1 MTDRVR
7 RVFLRAAMPWL
18 SLPMVALLALLVAA
32 PATAQLPGL
41 PAANAEEPAIT
52 GELDQLVKT
61 LEDPQRRQQLV
72 QDLKAI
78 LEAQRKTA
86 EEARESA
93 VGNNLGEAVA
103 TQTER
108 VSAVFQRFVDW
119 LGTFD
124 QLPGWLAKQAED
136 PRRRAFWTEVG
147 TVVGLTVL
155 TVLLARW
162 VAGLVL
168 RRPITRM
175 RAAEPATVQSRVFL
189 AVTLALVEA
198 FIVAVTIAAGYAT
211 LVLVS
216 GRPPIEE
223 GALVL
228 VYAWAIQTGVGVV
241 ARFALAPHA
250 EQLRLV
256 PLRSETA
263 AYLYVWTMRLTTV
276 VAIGF
281 VGARL
286 AEPFGAGEVGARG
299 IEIAAALLFT
309 VLLIVLVLQSRDD
322 FAAVLRGRHGAQVGQ
337 RLRGRLADIWHV
349 LAALY
354 VLVAFG
360 IFVSG
365 AQDGFL
371 FLVKATVVTIVAFA
385 MAVAVARLAHR
396 LIERLFLVDDE
407 LNARFPGLRDRAGL
421 YRPVLTRTIDVSL
434 GLLAFGISVGAWGL
448 DLYGAIGADG
458 RARFLQSTVV
468 VVLVIVIGVAIWEFA
483 SGAIQRSL
491 SGTHPDGTP
500 RQPSGRAKTLLPLLR
515 RVIMI
520 ALVTFVGLIVLSEIG
535 VDTAPLLAGAGV
547 VGLAIGFGS
556 QALVRDIITGLFIL
570 IEDTISVGD
579 VVTAG
584 GHTGVVEDISIRTL
598 RLRDLEGSVH
608 VVPFGDVT
616 AVVNMTKDFSFAL
629 LDIGV
634 AYREDTDHVSAIIRE
649 VGEELKLDPEHG
661 PKILEPIEILGV
673 DQLADSAVVIRA
685 RLKTKPILQWGIKR
699 EMNRRLKKRFDLEGI
714 EIPFPHQTL
723 YFGVDKDGTA
733 PPGRI
738 LMQAERAAAT
748 LEHKAPE
755 PTADV
760 EPVRRDGVGGSQ
772 GLRPR
777 RARGRQDL
785 TQRTE
790 RSPCRRRP
798 SRIAAHKPQGR
809 PVHADPAVLRQP
821 RRGPRHHLRRPCQ
834 GRRTRPQAT
843 GRRGSR
849 LRRPPEGVRASGR
862 RHPHAARDCRG
873 QGVRGGRSRHRLA
886 GDLQAC
892 AGAGVLRQRRQHAGA
907 RLAGSGAGWRADPR
921 RRRCRGRR
929 GRHQRRQLG
938 QRRGGGGCR
947 YPGRRPRRRPGLSGP
962 LPYRRRRYAY
972 GAAVGSRL
980 ALRLAG
986 MTTGGGGALCV
997 GPLSRRHPGA
1007 GRRRRY
1013 ASGTHKPTCA
1023 RLHHGRGGGWV
1034 RLALRLAGMTTG
1046 WGRRAVRRPCQTPSS
1061 SQGSGGLT

>member
-1 MTDRVR
+1 MTDCGPVA
-7 RVFLRAAMPWL
+7 FLRAARPWL
-18 SLPMVALLALLVAA
+18 GLPLLALLALLTAA
-32 PATAQLPGL
+32 PAAAQLPGL
-41 PAANAEEPAIT
+41 PAQTAEPPAIA
-52 GELDQLVKT
+52 GEIDQLVKT

-78 LEAQRKTA
+78 LEVQREAA
-86 EEARESA
+86 ERARTSS
-93 VGNNLGEAVA
+93 VGNHLGDAVA
-103 TQTER
+103 THSER
-108 VSAVFQRFVDW
+108 VGAVFQRFVDW

-124 QLPGWLAKQAED
+124 QLPGWVAKQAED

-155 TVLLARW
+155 TILVARW
-162 VAGLVL
+162 ATGMAL
-168 RRPITRM
+168 RGPIGRL
-175 RAAEPATVQSRVFL
+175 RASEPATVQSRVFL
-189 AVTLALVEA
+189 AVTLALLEA

-216 GRPPIEE
+216 GRPAVEE

-228 VYAWAIQTGVGVV
+228 VYAWAIQTGVGVA

-299 IEIAAALLFT
+299 IEIAAALLFA
-309 VLLIVLVLQSRDD
+309 VLLIVLIMQSRDD
-322 FAAVLRGRHGAQVGQ
+322 FAAMLRGRHGAQVGQ

-365 AQDGFL
+365 EQDGFL
-371 FLVKATVVTIVAFA
+371 FLVKATVVTAVAFTA
-385 MAVAVARLAHR
+385 AVAAARLAHR
-396 LIERLFLVDDE
+396 LIERLFRVDDE
-407 LNARFPGLRDRAGL
+407 LNVRFPGLRDRAGL
-421 YRPVLTRTIDVSL
+421 YRPILTRTIDVTL
-434 GLLAFGISVGAWGL
+434 GLLAFGVSLGAWGL

-458 RARFLQSTVV
+458 RARLLQSTVV
-468 VVLVIVIGVAIWEFA
+468 VVLVIVIGVAVWEFA

-491 SGTHPDGTP
+491 SGTYPDGTP

-520 ALVTFVGLIVLSEIG
+520 ALIAFVGLIVLSEIG

-616 AVVNMTKDFSFAL
+616 AVINMTKDFSFAV

-673 DQLADSAVVIRA
+673 DQLADSAVIIRA

-738 LMQAERAAAT
+738 LMQAERAAAA
-748 LEHKAPE
+748 LEHKAPA
-755 PTADV
+755 PTVD
-760 EPVRRDGVGGSQ
+760 
-772 GLRPR
+772 
-777 RARGRQDL
+777 
-785 TQRTE
+785 
-790 RSPCRRRP
+790 
-798 SRIAAHKPQGR
+798 
-809 PVHADPAVLRQP
+809 
-821 RRGPRHHLRRPCQ
+821 
-834 GRRTRPQAT
+834 
-843 GRRGSR
+843 
-849 LRRPPEGVRASGR
+849 
-862 RHPHAARDCRG
+862 
-873 QGVRGGRSRHRLA
+873 
-886 GDLQAC
+886 
-892 AGAGVLRQRRQHAGA
+892 
-907 RLAGSGAGWRADPR
+907 
-921 RRRCRGRR
+921 
-929 GRHQRRQLG
+929 
-938 QRRGGGGCR
+938 
-947 YPGRRPRRRPGLSGP
+947 
-962 LPYRRRRYAY
+962 
-972 GAAVGSRL
+972 
-980 ALRLAG
+980 
-986 MTTGGGGALCV
+986 V
-997 GPLSRRHPGA
+997 GPVGETVSA
-1007 GRRRRY
+1007 E
-1013 ASGTHKPTCA
+1013 AKDSA
-1023 RLHHGRGGGWV
+1023 RAERE
-1034 RLALRLAGMTTG
+1034 ADKT
-1046 WGRRAVRRPCQTPSS
+1046 
-1061 SQGSGGLT
+1061 